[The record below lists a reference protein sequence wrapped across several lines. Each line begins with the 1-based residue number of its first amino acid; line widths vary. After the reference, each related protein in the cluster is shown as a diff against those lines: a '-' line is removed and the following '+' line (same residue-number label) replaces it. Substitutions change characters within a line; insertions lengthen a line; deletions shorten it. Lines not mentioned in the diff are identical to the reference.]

1 MKYLH
6 KMKTVNYF
14 GLELTIEERF
24 RFLHTDSN
32 GEVWATEEKPHNHNG
47 VMWAISP
54 TEWGFKQIAE
64 VDLEGMNWYDSLL
77 EV

>member
-32 GEVWATEEKPHNHNG
+32 GEVWATEENHIIT
-47 VMWAISP
+47 M
-54 TEWGFKQIAE
+54 
-64 VDLEGMNWYDSLL
+64 
-77 EV
+77 

>member
-1 MKYLH
+1 MRYLH

-32 GEVWATEEKPHNHNG
+32 GEVWATEERPHNKNG
-47 VMWAISP
+47 SIWTISP
-54 TEWGFKQIAE
+54 TEWAFKSIAE